1 MKVTFPHIGK
11 AYIPVRLLLES
22 IGTQTAVPE
31 RNNAATLE
39 QGSRISPDEI
49 CLPFKLMAGNLTDGY
64 KKGADTALMTA
75 TKGPCRLGQYCQLLS
90 DVMNNQNCSMNW
102 IVLDSPSV
110 IGRKEFISRL
120 KGLKGNRSFGT
131 LRTIRMAEKAR
142 KLMLRMDMLEE
153 QCFFTAGYAKNP
165 AELVALRRNL
175 FKELEEAKNFK
186 EAFRIMDF
194 YEVLTDRVRVRRNA
208 DPVKLVLTGEIYT
221 CIEPFAN
228 HNIEETLM
236 NMGISFQK
244 TMTLSWW
251 TGYTAGSALIK
262 RKNSRYMPYS
272 IGGYAHET
280 VKAIDD
286 YKTAGFDG
294 IVQLMPAGCMPEIVA
309 KTVFENNTEGKNLEI
324 LHLVF
329 DEMTADAGYLTRL
342 ESFAD
347 MLAAGKRKK
356 GKK

>member
-31 RNNAATLE
+31 INNEATLA

-49 CLPFKLMAGNLTDGY
+49 CLPFKLIAGNLKDGY
-64 KKGADTALMTA
+64 KKGADTALVTA
-75 TKGPCRLGQYCQLLS
+75 TEGPCRLGQYCQLLS
-90 DVMNNQNCSMNW
+90 DVLDSQNCNMDW
-102 IVLDSPSV
+102 IVLDSPAA
-110 IGRKEFISRL
+110 IGKKEFLARL
-120 KGLKGNRSFGT
+120 KKLKGNGASGKVKI
-131 LRTIRMAEKAR
+131 IRMVQKAR
-142 KLMLRMDMLEE
+142 KLMLRMDLLEE
-153 QCFFTAGYAKNP
+153 QCFFLAGYAGNP
-165 AELVALRRNL
+165 SELVAIRRNL
-175 FKELEEAKNFK
+175 FKELEEAESFR

-194 YEVLTDRVRVRRNA
+194 YEVMTDRVRTGRNT
-208 DPVKLVLTGEIYT
+208 DPVKLVITGEIYT

-228 HNIEETLM
+228 HNIEEALM
-236 NMGISFQK
+236 NMGVSFQK

-251 TGYTAGSALIK
+251 AGYTVKSALIK
-262 RKNSRYMPYS
+262 RKHSRYMPYA

-286 YKTAGFDG
+286 YKSLGFDG

-309 KTVFENNTEGKNLEI
+309 KTVFENNIYKKNTDI

-329 DEMTADAGYLTRL
+329 DEMTADAGYMTRL
-342 ESFAD
+342 ESFVD
-347 MLAAGKRKK
+347 MLAARKRKK

>member
-22 IGTQTAVPE
+22 IGMQTAVPE
-31 RNNAATLE
+31 INNEATLA

-64 KKGADTALMTA
+64 KKGADTAVMVA

-90 DVMNNQNCSMNW
+90 DVLDSQNCNMDW
-102 IVLDSPSV
+102 IVLDSPAV
-110 IGRKEFISRL
+110 IGKKEFVTRL
-120 KGLKGNRSFGT
+120 KKLKGSSAPGT
-131 LRTIRMAEKAR
+131 AKTIRMVQKAR
-142 KLMLRMDMLEE
+142 KLMLRMDLLEE
-153 QCFFTAGYAKNP
+153 QCFFMAGYVRNP
-165 AELVALRRNL
+165 AELAALRRNL
-175 FKELEEAKNFK
+175 FKELDEAGSFK
-186 EAFRIMDF
+186 EAFRIMDC
-194 YEVLTDRVRVRRNA
+194 YELLTDRVRTKRRA
-208 DPVKLVLTGEIYT
+208 DPVRLALTGEIYT

-236 NMGISFQK
+236 NMGVSFQK

-251 TGYTAGSALIK
+251 AGYTAKAALINK
-262 RKNSRYMPYS
+262 KHSRYMPYA

-286 YKTAGFDG
+286 YKSLGFDG

-309 KTVFENNTEGKNLEI
+309 KTVFENNKDKNNADI

-329 DEMTADAGYLTRL
+329 DEMTGDAGYLTRL
-342 ESFAD
+342 ESFVD
-347 MLAAGKRKK
+347 MLAAGKRK

>member
-11 AYIPVRLLLES
+11 VYIPVRLLLES
-22 IGTQTAVPE
+22 MGTQTAVPE
-31 RNNAATLE
+31 INSAKTLE

-64 KKGADTALMTA
+64 KKGADTAVMVA
-75 TKGPCRLGQYCQLLS
+75 TGGPCRLGQYCQLLS
-90 DVMNNQNCSMNW
+90 DAMDGQKCSMNW
-102 IVLDSPSV
+102 IVLDSPAV
-110 IGRKEFISRL
+110 IGKKEFMTRL
-120 KGLKGNRSFGT
+120 KALKGSRNVSAAK
-131 LRTIRMAEKAR
+131 TIRMVRKAR
-142 KLMLRMDMLEE
+142 KLMLRMDLLEE
-153 QCFFTAGYAKNP
+153 QCFFMAGYVRNP

-175 FKELEEAKNFK
+175 FKELGEAGSFK
-186 EAFRIMDF
+186 EAFRIMDC
-194 YEVLTDRVRVRRNA
+194 YEALTDRVRTRRKA
-208 DPVKLVLTGEIYT
+208 DPVRLALTGEIYT

-236 NMGISFQK
+236 NMGVSFQK

-251 TGYTAGSALIK
+251 AGYTAKSALIK
-262 RKNSRYMPYS
+262 KKHSGYMPYA

-286 YKTAGFDG
+286 YKSLGFDG

-309 KTVFENNTEGKNLEI
+309 KTVFENNADGKNLEV

-329 DEMTADAGYLTRL
+329 DEMTGDAGYLTRL

-347 MLAAGKRKK
+347 MLAARKRK